1 MGSSMAIYEMIEWEV
16 LPGKMEELLK
26 LEQPYQAYLQGTGG
40 KIIGGFTTAVGDTG
54 RLVALVAY
62 DDMGQF
68 GQGVQAAQQN
78 PELQKLLQAA
88 AGLYTETRTSILL
101 PTPGSQLQ

>member
-1 MGSSMAIYEMIEWEV
+1 MAIYQLIEWDV
-16 LPGKMEELLK
+16 LPGKMEEILK
-26 LEQPYQAYLQGTGG
+26 LEQPYQAYLKGTGG
-40 KIIGGFTTAVGDTG
+40 KAIGAFTTAVGDTG
-54 RLVALVAY
+54 RLVAVVAY
-62 DDMGQF
+62 DDVAQF

-88 AGLYTETRTSILL
+88 AGLYTDVRTSLLL